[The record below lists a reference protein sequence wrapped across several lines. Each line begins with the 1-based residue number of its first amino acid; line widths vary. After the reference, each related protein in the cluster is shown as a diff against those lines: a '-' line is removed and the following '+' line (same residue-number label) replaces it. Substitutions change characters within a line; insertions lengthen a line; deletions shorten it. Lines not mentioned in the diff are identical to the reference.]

1 MRVFATARNLDSI
14 ADLQELGME
23 CFSLV
28 VDDEESVRKCYGEV
42 LQLIEGPG
50 LDYLVNN
57 AGRSTGNPRTIAI
70 TDVANCCFST
80 DCKLVPVERLER

>member
-14 ADLQELGME
+14 ADLQDLGME
-23 CFSLV
+23 CFGLV

-57 AGRSTGNPRTIAI
+57 AGRSTSVSQIIAA
-70 TDVANCCFST
+70 TDFANRAT
-80 DCKLVPVERLER
+80 

>member
-28 VDDEESVRKCYGEV
+28 VDDEESVRNCYGEV
-42 LQLIEGPG
+42 LKLIEGPG

-57 AGRSTGNPRTIAI
+57 AGRSTGIPSIVTVTDFAI
-70 TDVANCCFST
+70 CHLAT
-80 DCKLVPVERLER
+80 DCKTLPVERPER